1 MRHSPFPRLFL
12 GLILLVVAGCHRSS
26 SGLEDQ
32 LTDRYLTE
40 DDPDEAQRYFW
51 MKRAP
56 LDGQPLDLFE
66 RTQKARIKADRM
78 PRFSSRLGRFLSSP
92 DKFGPS
98 SGGRAALAPTAWEP
112 LGPGNIGGRTRALL
126 IDPDNPQVLYAAGV
140 SGGVWKTVDGGASWR
155 ALADFLP
162 NIAVS
167 SMAMDPADS
176 RVLYAGTGEGH
187 FREIVRGT
195 GLPLRGA
202 GVFKSVDA
210 GQTWHRLDSTA
221 TGDFQWVNRLR
232 VSPRDSRRVYAAT
245 RSGVWRS
252 LDAGETWSRVLPT
265 TVLGGCFDLALR
277 PDTSGDR
284 ILASCGTFQ
293 QATIYLNP
301 NAEGASGWTPVLTEF
316 GMGLTSLAMAP
327 SDPTRVYA
335 ISASYVGGPNNRFNG
350 GLHAVFFSDQGG
362 AVGTWTARLRNTSV
376 DKLSALLLTNPL
388 IAYAETCGVGPESY
402 SNLGWYTNTIAVDP
416 VNPEILWAGG
426 VDLFRSDDGG
436 RSWGPVTF
444 WWDSPPS
451 SHADQHALVFDPG
464 YDGQSNQ
471 TLYVGSDGGVW
482 RTDNARAAK
491 AGAAGICDSA
501 STAVRWTNL
510 NHNYGVTQFYHGAPF
525 PDGRSY
531 FGGTQDNGTLIS
543 SDAAGQEGW
552 NRILGGDGGYVAVD
566 PNNPQILYA
575 EAQQLNFHKSIDG
588 GRNFSPAVE
597 GITEARGGFLFIT
610 PFVMDPGDSRR
621 LWTGG
626 RFPWRTDNAAAL
638 WVQAGAALAP
648 GGSIS
653 AIGVSPVDP
662 RRVLVGLNN
671 GFIHRQDNAL
681 GADGSTDWPF
691 ARPREGF
698 VSWLAWDPV
707 DADVAYATYAGFGGV
722 HVWKTTDSGANWI
735 GMDGSG
741 ATGLP
746 DIPIHSLVV
755 DPDDRDRIYLG
766 TDLGVF
772 VSVDG
777 GLNWA
782 VENTG
787 FANVVTESL
796 SVNKPAV
803 GPAALFAFTH
813 GRGAW
818 RVQLGAGQAGCS
830 PDRWIA
836 HVTPDDAP
844 FTTTILASNFSNQE
858 NVLTLVPYDE
868 AGDPL
873 PPAALTVLA
882 GESKSVLSQDL
893 FLGQPVS
900 HFGICGP
907 KSTAV
912 TAGYRITGQSGVTAH
927 ALETALVDQEFLA
940 YTGERELVFDG
951 MALVNLGDAPAQVVA
966 VLLDGQGGE
975 VSRVTLHE
983 ALPPHG
989 KELAVFDAEFAGAIG
1004 VAVRVESSQ
1013 PATILLLRG
1022 TIPPNEPMVLFEIPA
1037 IAVSARR

>member
-1 MRHSPFPRLFL
+1 MRHLAFPCLL
-12 GLILLVVAGCHRSS
+12 LSLILLASAACHRSPTR
-26 SGLEDQ
+26 LQ
-32 LTDRYLTE
+32 DRLADRHLSE
-40 DDPDEAQRYFW
+40 DDPDEAERYFW
-51 MKRAP
+51 MKRQP
-56 LDGQPLDLFE
+56 LDGKPLDLYE
-66 RTQKARIKADRM
+66 RTQIARRKADRL
-78 PRFSSRLGRFLSSP
+78 PRFSSRLGRFLSRS
-92 DKFGPS
+92 DKDRID
-98 SGGRAALAPTAWEP
+98 SGARTALAPTAWEP

-126 IDPDNPQVLYAAGV
+126 IDPNDPRVLYAAGV
-140 SGGVWKTVDGGASWR
+140 SGGIWMTIDGGSSWR
-155 ALADFLP
+155 PLADFLP
-162 NIAVS
+162 NIDVA
-167 SMAMDPADS
+167 SMAMDPSDS

-202 GVFKSVDA
+202 GVFKSVDG
-210 GQTWHRLDSTA
+210 GQTWRRLENTA
-221 TGDFQWVNRLR
+221 TADFQWVNRLR

-252 LDAGETWSRVLPT
+252 LDGGETWSRVLPT

-277 PDTSGDR
+277 PDTPGDR

-293 QATIYLNP
+293 QATIYLNL
-301 NAEGASGWTPVLTEF
+301 NAESASVWNPVLTEF
-316 GMGLTSLAMAP
+316 GMGLTSLALAP
-327 SDPTRVYA
+327 SNPSLVYA
-335 ISASYVGGPNNRFNG
+335 ISASYVGGPGNRFNG

-362 AVGTWTARLRNTSV
+362 AAGTWTARLRNSSA
-376 DKLSALLLTNPL
+376 DKLSTLLLTNPL
-388 IAYAETCGVGPESY
+388 VAYSETCNTGPESY

-416 VNPEILWAGG
+416 VNPEIVWAGG

-451 SHADQHALVFDPG
+451 SHADQHVLVFDPG

-471 TLYVGSDGGVW
+471 TLFVGSDGGVW
-482 RTDNARAAK
+482 RTDNARAGK
-491 AGAAGICDSA
+491 AGAAGICDST
-501 STAVRWTNL
+501 STAVRWTSL

-525 PDGRSY
+525 PDGRRY
-531 FGGTQDNGTLIS
+531 FGGTQDNGTLMS
-543 SDAAGQEGW
+543 SDSSGEEGW
-552 NRILGGDGGYVAVD
+552 SRILGGDGGYVAVD
-566 PNNPQILYA
+566 PNHPQILYA

-588 GRNFSPAVE
+588 GRNFFPAVN
-597 GITEARGGFLFIT
+597 GIGESPGAFLFIT
-610 PFVMDPGDSRR
+610 PFVMDPSQSRR

-626 RFPWRTDNAAAL
+626 RFPWRTDDAATLWVRAGASLAAGGSVSAAA
-638 WVQAGAALAP
+638 
-648 GGSIS
+648 
-653 AIGVSPVDP
+653 VSPLDSG
-662 RRVLVGLNN
+662 RVLVGLNN
-671 GFIHRQDNAL
+671 GYIHRQANAL
-681 GADGSTDWPF
+681 TADGSTAWPF
-691 ARPREGF
+691 TRPREGF
-698 VSWLAWDPV
+698 VSWLVWDPV
-707 DADVAYATYAGFGGV
+707 QIDVAYATYAGFGGV
-722 HVWKTTDSGANWI
+722 HVWKTTDGGANWI

-741 ATGLP
+741 LTGLP
-746 DIPIHSLVV
+746 DIPVHSLVV

-772 VSVDG
+772 VSTDG

-796 SVNKPAV
+796 ALNKPSV
-803 GPAALFAFTH
+803 GPATLFAFTH

-818 RVQLGAGQAGCS
+818 RVQLGAGQAACT

-844 FTTTILASNFSNQE
+844 FTTTILATNFSSVE
-858 NVLTLVPYDE
+858 NALTLVPYDE
-868 AGDPL
+868 AGNPL
-873 PPAALTVLA
+873 PPAALTVDA
-882 GESKSVLSQDL
+882 GASVSLLSQEL

-927 ALETALVDQEFLA
+927 ALETAVMDHEFLA

-951 MALVNLGDAPAQVVA
+951 MALLNLGDSPAQIVA

-975 VSRVTLHE
+975 VSRVTLNE
-983 ALPPHG
+983 ALPVHG
-989 KELAVFDAEFAGAIG
+989 KELAVFDAEFSGAVG
-1004 VAVRVESSQ
+1004 KAVRVESSQ
-1013 PATILLLRG
+1013 PAAILLLRG
-1022 TIPPNEPMVLFEIPA
+1022 TIPPKEPMVLFEIPA
-1037 IAVSARR
+1037 IAAGARR